1 MRPSEKVASMDM
13 TFCVHKDCKNRWCDR
28 HQCHKIEPWF
38 FPVSVADFKDTEE
51 CEVRRNEGC

>member
-13 TFCVHKDCKNRWCDR
+13 TFCVHEDCKNRWCDR

-51 CEVRRNEGC
+51 CEVQDE